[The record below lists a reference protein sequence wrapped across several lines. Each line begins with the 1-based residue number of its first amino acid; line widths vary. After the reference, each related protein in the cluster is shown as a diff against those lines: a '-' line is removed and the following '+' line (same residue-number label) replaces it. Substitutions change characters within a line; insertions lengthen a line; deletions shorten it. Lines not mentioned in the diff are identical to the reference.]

1 MDGQGEQSIG
11 RKRKDHDILNGQYT
25 ILPEHSL
32 IQYTMAKKRSYWGW
46 GYSDFPIPQKNLD
59 HFTMMI
65 KASLQVKEFDPY
77 QPKSVEE
84 LELRRPRFNLPSDL
98 ASMCSASTYERA
110 RHTYGKAYRDILRG
124 VQGHFPNP
132 PDYVAFPK
140 TEEDIIQL
148 MKFATDNA
156 VAIVPVGGGS
166 SVCGGIEPTENSRYA
181 GVISVNMMHF
191 NQILKIDRASRSA
204 HIQGGMYGP
213 ALEAGLKPH
222 GLTLRHF
229 PQSFE
234 FSTLGGWIATR
245 AGGHFATLYTHIDEF
260 VQSVN
265 MVTPSGKLASRR
277 LPGSGAGP
285 SEERFYLGSEG
296 IMGIITSAWMRL
308 QDAPTYKKT
317 ITVRFPT
324 FEAGAEGVR
333 ALSQSGL
340 NPSNARLVDAVEA
353 LINGLG
359 NGQSAVLILGFESHQ
374 REVTYWMQEA
384 LKICKEHGGEWD
396 EKRLTE
402 TTRSK
407 KGDAWKKSFLLIPY
421 LRDELIRLGIVVET
435 FETAIT
441 WDQFPSFYKNV
452 KQAAQDA
459 VKKYCGKGTVT
470 CRFTHI
476 YPDGP
481 APYFSI
487 VAKGE
492 KGKQLEQ
499 WDYIKEEVSQAV
511 IDHGGTIT
519 HHHAVGKDHR
529 PFYSQQHTSIFGT
542 MLKAAKESVDPKWI
556 MNPGVLLP
564 E

>member
-1 MDGQGEQSIG
+1 MNRE
-11 RKRKDHDILNGQYT
+11 
-25 ILPEHSL
+25 
-32 IQYTMAKKRSYWGW
+32 RSYWGW
-46 GYSDFPIPQKNLD
+46 GYSDFNVPKERLEYFKNI
-59 HFTMMI
+59 M
-65 KASLQVKEFDPY
+65 KASFQIKEFDPY
-77 QPKSVEE
+77 QPKAIDDLALREARFKLP
-84 LELRRPRFNLPSDL
+84 LELATICSD
-98 ASMCSASTYERA
+98 SNYDRA

-148 MKFATDNA
+148 MKFASENG
-156 VAIVPVGGGS
+156 VSLIPVGGGS
-166 SVCGGIEPTENSRYA
+166 SVCGGIEPTQNDRYA
-181 GVISVNMMHF
+181 GVISVNMRHF
-191 NQILKIDRASRSA
+191 DKILEVDKKSRSA

-245 AGGHFATLYTHIDEF
+245 SGGHFATLYTHIDEF

-265 MVTPSGKLASRR
+265 MITPSGKLASRR

-285 SEERFYLGSEG
+285 SEERFYTGSEG

-308 QDAPTYKKT
+308 QDIPKYKKT
-317 ITVRFPT
+317 VTVEFPS
-324 FEAGAEGVR
+324 FKAGAEAVR

-340 NPSNARLVDAVEA
+340 NPSNARLVDAIEA
-353 LINGLG
+353 FINGLG
-359 NGQSAVLILGFESHQ
+359 NGKSAMLIIGFESHQ
-374 REVTYWMQEA
+374 REVTYWMKEA
-384 LKICKEHGGEWD
+384 LDLCKKHGGIYD
-396 EKRLTE
+396 DKRLE
-402 TTRSK
+402 EDKRSE

-421 LRDELIRLGIVVET
+421 LRDELIRLGIIVET

-441 WDQFPSFYKNV
+441 WNQFPNFYKKV
-452 KQAAQDA
+452 KEASQQAIN
-459 VKKYCGKGTVT
+459 KYCGKGIVT
-470 CRFTHI
+470 CRFTHV

-487 VAKGE
+487 VASGE

-499 WDYIKEEVSQAV
+499 WDNIKQEVSQAI
-511 IDHGGTIT
+511 IDLGGTIT

-529 PFYSQQHTSIFGT
+529 PFYTQQHSSIFGD
-542 MLKAAKESVDPKWI
+542 MLRAAKEAVDPKWI

>member
-1 MDGQGEQSIG
+1 
-11 RKRKDHDILNGQYT
+11 
-25 ILPEHSL
+25 
-32 IQYTMAKKRSYWGW
+32 MANKRSYWGW
-46 GYSDFPIPQKNLD
+46 GYSDFEVPQKNVD
-59 HFTMMI
+59 HFKTMM
-65 KASLQVKEFDPY
+65 KSFLQIREFDPY
-77 QPKSVEE
+77 LPKEVED
-84 LELRRPRFNLPSDL
+84 LGLRSPRFTLPSNL
-98 ASMCSASTYERA
+98 AEMCSASNYDRA
-110 RHTYGKAYRDILRG
+110 RHSYGKAYRDVLRG

-148 MKFATDNA
+148 MKFATENG
-156 VAIVPVGGGS
+156 VAIIPVGGGS
-166 SVCGGIEPTENSRYA
+166 SVCGGIEPTENDRYA

-191 NQILKIDRASRSA
+191 NKILEIDRASRSA
-204 HIQGGMYGP
+204 HIQGGIYGP

-265 MVTPSGKLASRR
+265 MITPAGKLESRR

-285 SEERFYLGSEG
+285 SEERFYTGSEG
-296 IMGIITSAWMRL
+296 IMGIITSAWLRL
-308 QDAPTYKKT
+308 QDIPTYKKT
-317 ITVRFPT
+317 ITVSFPS

-340 NPSNARLVDAVEA
+340 NPANARLIDAVEA
-353 LINGLG
+353 FVNGMG
-359 NGQSAVLILGFESHQ
+359 DGKSAILILGFESHQ
-374 REVTYWMQEA
+374 RDVNHWMKEA
-384 LKICKEHGGEWD
+384 LEICRAHNGTWD
-396 EKRLTE
+396 ESRLTANS
-402 TTRSK
+402 RSE
-407 KGDAWKKSFLLIPY
+407 KGDAWKRSFLLMPY
-421 LRDELIRLGIVVET
+421 LRDEIIRLGIVAET

-441 WDQFPSFYKNV
+441 WDQFPDFYARVIKASQ
-452 KQAAQDA
+452 QAIQ
-459 VKKYCGKGTVT
+459 KHCGIGAVT

-481 APYFSI
+481 APYFTI
-487 VAKGE
+487 FAKGE

-499 WDYIKEEVSQAV
+499 WDNIKKEVSQAV
-511 IDHGGTIT
+511 IDYGGTIT

-529 PFYSQQHTSIFGT
+529 PYYTQQHTALFGN
-542 MLKAAKESVDPKWI
+542 MLKAAKEAVDPKWI